1 MIINLPLRSEVF
13 GALKIHDMMR
23 VINIFGP
30 GRGFPTVLSMP
41 SFKDLEDIMQS
52 TTIIVPVKNENLSVL
67 EKVLRAVPYD
77 SPLIVVSA
85 SSIYP
90 LNIFNE
96 ERSIVRNIYRHTGR
110 LLIHVH
116 QRDTVL
122 ADVIKEISPQIIDE
136 RGLIKYGKGE
146 AMLIGA
152 LLADALKARFIG
164 FIDADNLVPGAVTEY
179 AFIYYTMFSISESKY
194 TTVRI
199 HWSYKGWAEGEL
211 YLRRMGRVSRIV
223 STLFNRLLSKGRLH
237 ETDII
242 KTSNSGEHAMSMELV
257 KIIGFSSRFSVESG
271 ELIKMIELCYT
282 GVDKG
287 LCPAVPN
294 FIEYYQVESLNPHIH
309 AVKGEEHVK
318 EMVAESLGT
327 LYYSETA
334 DEEFKDIIK
343 KTLIELGI
351 ENEPPKPTYY
361 PYPDINPRK
370 VLDELSAKSTMIT
383 ILGA

>member
-23 VINIFGP
+23 VISVFGP
-30 GRGFPTVLSMP
+30 GRGFSTVLSMP

-52 TTIIVPVKNENLSVL
+52 TAIIVPVKNENISIF

-77 SPLIVVSA
+77 SPLVVVSG
-85 SSIYP
+85 SNIHP

-110 LLIHVH
+110 LIIHVH
-116 QRDTVL
+116 QRDVVL
-122 ADVIKEISPQIIDE
+122 ADIFKEVLPQIIDE
-136 RGLIKYGKGE
+136 HGLVKYGKGE

-223 STLFNRLLSKGRLH
+223 SALFNRLLSKGRLH

-242 KTSNSGEHAMSMELV
+242 KTSNSGEHAMSMELAR
-257 KIIGFSSRFSVESG
+257 IIGFSSRFSVEAG
-271 ELIKMIELCYT
+271 EIVKMIELCYA

-287 LCPAVPN
+287 LCPAIPD

-309 AVKGEEHVK
+309 TVRDEEHVK
-318 EMVAESLGT
+318 EMIAESLGT
-327 LYYSETA
+327 LYYSDIA
-334 DEEFKDIIK
+334 DEEFKEMIK
-343 KTLIELGI
+343 KTLAEIGV
-351 ENEPPKPTYY
+351 ENEPPKPVYY

-370 VLDELSAKSTMIT
+370 VLNELSAKSAMIT